1 MANITIDFNSFS
13 PFWIHVNT
21 AGIIIDLSDYFKK
34 ETAFIG
40 KSIFEAFKF
49 NRLYIKQDQTI
60 SNIFNNKI
68 VDFEFSAKAVAFRGT
83 FHSLGDGALIVVW
96 PKLRDIAE
104 IKQYNLTKEMSHPA
118 CILTDLLITKD
129 LLGKSQAKINQ
140 IEIKKIENQLSLI
153 QERNKTILGKM
164 VEGVVVFN
172 VVGKIIEHNAA
183 FLKVFEL
190 NLKDFLE
197 DQIVNTT
204 LSILDHHNRLYKLAS
219 LFDVCKDAPFY
230 GREFSLVNPNKSLK
244 YLSVNCSKID
254 IGEEFFFILTA
265 NDITEK
271 IESEK
276 QLNAQKELSQQN
288 AKLASIGELAAGVGH
303 EINNPLAIISGQL
316 ELIKKDISNVSSNP
330 KIDERFTKISKSIQ
344 RISNITK
351 GLRTFARADNV
362 ENLYF
367 DFSELLQETINML
380 QEIFAKEGVEIKTH
394 IEREIFT
401 FANYGRIQQVIVN
414 LLNNAKDAVAQS
426 QEKVINVNLSKL
438 DQKINL
444 SIHDTGCGIPNEIQR
459 KIFEPFFTTKEVSKG
474 TGIGLA
480 LVNSIV
486 KEHLGEITVTS
497 KIGEGAHFK
506 IILPI
511 IQNEQNTVINKPE
524 KNRAKYPNG
533 KQLIKDQNSAILLV
547 DDEEDIRDILVEML
561 SLYPYQVIQAASVE
575 QALELFETNKASI
588 KLILTDLTMPKK
600 NGLQLIEEL
609 KSQHNYQGKS
619 YIVTGGSNLDIE
631 MIEDVV
637 DGVVLKPFDDQAI
650 QEIIYSTF
658 QSN

>member
-1 MANITIDFNSFS
+1 MTNINVDFNSFS
-13 PFWIHVNT
+13 PFWIYVNSS
-21 AGIIIDLSDYFKK
+21 GLVIDLSNYFKQEIEFK
-34 ETAFIG
+34 SV
-40 KSIFEAFKF
+40 SIFDLFKF
-49 NRLYIKQDQTI
+49 NRLYVKQDQSVHTI
-60 SNIFNNKI
+60 FINKI
-68 VDFEFSAKAVAFRGT
+68 VDFEFPAKNIGFRGT
-83 FHSLGDGALIVVW
+83 FHSLGDEALIVLW

-190 NLKDFLE
+190 TDKDLRD
-197 DQIVNTT
+197 DQVINKT
-204 LSILDHHNRLYKLAS
+204 LSIIDQHNNQYPLEH
-219 LFDVCKDAPFY
+219 LFKVCQDAPFY
-230 GREFSLVNPNKSLK
+230 GREFSLLNSNKKLK
-244 YLSVNCSKID
+244 YLSANCSRID
-254 IGEEFFFILTA
+254 IGKDFFFILTA

-316 ELIKKDISNVSSNP
+316 ELIKKDIAAISNNT
-330 KIDERFTKISKSIQ
+330 KIEERFSKISKSIQ

-351 GLRTFARADNV
+351 GLRTFARADSV
-362 ENLYF
+362 DNLYF

-380 QEIFAKEGVEIKTH
+380 QEIYAKEGVEIKTH

-414 LLNNAKDAVAQS
+414 LLNNAKDAVAES
-426 QEKVINVNLSKL
+426 SEKKIEVKLSTSNE
-438 DQKINL
+438 KIHF
-444 SIHDTGCGIPNEIQR
+444 SIQDTGCGIPYEIQN

-486 KEHLGEITVTS
+486 KEHLGEITVIS
-497 KIGEGAHFK
+497 KVGEGAHFK

-511 IQNEQNTVINKPE
+511 IQNEQNIVIKKPE
-524 KNRAKYPNG
+524 KNTAKYPNER
-533 KQLIKDQNSAILLV
+533 QLIKDQNSAILIV
-547 DDEEDIRDILVEML
+547 DDEEDIRDILLEML
-561 SLYPYQVIQAASVE
+561 SLFPYEVLQASSVE
-575 QALELFETNKASI
+575 QALALFVENKTSI

-600 NGLQLIEEL
+600 NGLRLIEEL

-619 YIVTGGSNLDIE
+619 YIVTGGANLDIE
-631 MIEDVV
+631 MIEHVV
-637 DGVVLKPFDDQAI
+637 DGVVLKPFDEVEI
-650 QEIIYSTF
+650 QKIIYNTF
-658 QSN
+658 QI